1 MSQLLNDTLSAWL
14 LIESLSPGEVNFT
27 AEDILSAEHFKN
39 GTKQAQLQSFDEY
52 FEIWNDERFIISEE
66 KSEIGEIIFKFYRH
80 CFRYS
85 EINLKIQD
93 IFDDYS
99 DIHNP
104 NGTHCYGYTFNIY
117 KHGKV

>member
-39 GTKQAQLQSFDEY
+39 GAKQAQLQSFDEY
-52 FEIWNDERFIISEE
+52 FEIWNAERFIISEE
-66 KSEIGEIIFKFYRH
+66 KSETGELIFKFYRH
-80 CFRYS
+80 CFRYN

-99 DIHNP
+99 EIHNP
-104 NGTHCYGYTFNIY
+104 NGTHCYGYTFNTD
-117 KHGKV
+117 K